1 MGRPYPIVP
10 GASGYFAAAY
20 SAGISSIIC
29 LLIFF
34 VILPAILAAGEDGL
48 KFRRLAPEQGLSQ
61 SSVNAI
67 AQDRQGYLWFGTQD
81 GLNRYDGY
89 NFKVYRYNPADAS
102 SLSDN
107 YIWRLL
113 VDRQGNLWV
122 GTYSGGLNRYDPSR
136 DNFQSYHHDPQD
148 SASLPS
154 DNVSALYQDRS
165 GTLWIGTW
173 AGGLSRLD
181 TAGNKFVNYLHN
193 PKDSTSLI
201 HHSVGAILED
211 TGGDLWI
218 GTWNG
223 LSRLRKG
230 DRERGVFTHYRP
242 GPGQLS
248 HPAVWTLYEDPANP
262 GEIWVGTYGG
272 GICRFHKDS
281 GKFTPFRALQANSAA
296 SAGKLI
302 TALCKDNAGNLWIGA
317 YDEGLSRYQ
326 PAREQFDQYR
336 NNPAVSFSLSSNE
349 VLSLHEDRAGA
360 IWIGTGNGLSVYDR
374 RREDFSYHHYLGGD
388 PRGLSDN
395 KVRAVWEERSGGLWV
410 GTKSS
415 GLNYRAPGATR
426 FQVFRHDPNNR
437 YSLSDD
443 RITSIY
449 ERRNGEIWVGT
460 LDGGVNRYDR
470 RKGRF
475 ERYQH
480 REGQPGALSH
490 NSIMTLCEDREGNF
504 WIGTSGGGI
513 NRYLPLSDNFAHYA
527 SEPGSSNSL
536 SGNWVWALYE
546 DREGALWAGTWGR
559 GVTRFDRE
567 KNRFTQYLHDPAD
580 SLSLSNNTVWSIM
593 EDPRGNLW
601 MGTWGGGL
609 NLYDRTRE
617 QFYHLTEQD
626 GLPNNVVYGIL
637 PDSSGSLW
645 ISTNQGLARLSWQS
659 SGGEGVFG
667 GNIADL
673 KRNLQIEKYDVS
685 DGLQGNEFNQGAFC
699 KGKSGILYFGGIN
712 GLNAFYPERIHQNR
726 FIPPVVITAFRV
738 FEKPLVVYPAIARG
752 ETLTFPYTDNYFSFE
767 YAALDYTAP
776 RKNQY
781 AYMLEGLNSDWIYA
795 GTRRFVSYTHLDPG
809 DYMFRVK
816 GSNSDGIWNDH
827 GAALRFRITPPFW
840 ATWWFRALLAAA
852 LGVTVYGISRYRLKR
867 QLEIERL
874 RIRLAADLHDEI
886 AGNLSSIATFGK
898 IIQNEVTSVPVSK
911 INTLPLLERLI
922 QLSQESVTAIR
933 DIIWAIDSRPETL
946 ENLLLRVQD
955 MAAGACRGGQ
965 ISFCFHLPPATQ
977 LPSRNLQPEQRK
989 DLWLLLK
996 EVVQNAIKH
1005 AGATEIS
1012 ISTGYKSG
1020 MLEIVVTDN
1029 GKGFD
1034 PSRKTTG
1041 KGMSTMRGRVR
1052 RQKGQMK
1059 IDAAPGEGTKVILT
1073 LPF

>member
-1 MGRPYPIVP
+1 M
-10 GASGYFAAAY
+10 
-20 SAGISSIIC
+20 
-29 LLIFF
+29 
-34 VILPAILAAGEDGL
+34 ILPARLAGEGESL

-67 AQDRQGYLWFGTQD
+67 AQDSQGYLWFGTQD

-89 NFKVYRYNPADAS
+89 TFKVYRYNPSDAA

-113 VDRQGNLWV
+113 VDRQGTLWI
-122 GTYSGGLNRYDPSR
+122 GTYSGGLNRYDPAR
-136 DNFQSYHHDPQD
+136 DNFLIYRHDPRD
-148 SASLPS
+148 STSLPGN
-154 DNVSALYQDRS
+154 NVSALYQDRS
-165 GTLWIGTW
+165 GVLWVGTW

-181 TAGNKFVNYLHN
+181 TAGNKFVNYYHD
-193 PKDSTSLI
+193 PQDSTSLI

-211 TGGDLWI
+211 AGGDLWV

-223 LSRLRKG
+223 LSRLRQA
-230 DRERGVFTHYRP
+230 DRERGRFTHYRP
-242 GPGQLS
+242 APGGLP

-262 GEIWVGTYGG
+262 GEIWIGTYGG
-272 GICRFHKDS
+272 GICRFRKDS
-281 GKFTPFRALQANSAA
+281 GKFMPFPPDRGKPAA
-296 SAGKLI
+296 SPGKLI
-302 TALCKDNAGNLWIGA
+302 TSLWKDRSGNLWIGA

-326 PAREQFDQYR
+326 PAEERLERYR
-336 NNPAVSFSLSSNE
+336 HNPAGSLSLSSNE
-349 VLSLHEDRAGA
+349 VLSLLEDRSGA
-360 IWIGTGNGLSVYDR
+360 LWIGTGNGLSIYDR
-374 RREDFSYHHYLGGD
+374 RREDFILYHYRSGD
-388 PRGLSDN
+388 PRGLSHN
-395 KVRAVWEERSGGLWV
+395 KVRAVWEDRSGGLWV
-410 GTKSS
+410 GTKGD
-415 GLNYRAPGATR
+415 GLNYRAPGSGH

-443 RITSIY
+443 RITCIY
-449 ERRNGEIWVGT
+449 ERRNGELWIGT
-460 LDGGVNRYDR
+460 EDGGLNRYDPR
-470 RKGRF
+470 RGRF
-475 ERYQH
+475 ERFRH
-480 REGQPGALSH
+480 REGQPASLSH
-490 NSIMTLCEDREGNF
+490 NSIMALCEDRDGNF
-504 WIGTSGGGI
+504 WIGTSGGGL
-513 NRYLPLSDNFAHYA
+513 NRYQPQRQDFAHYTSDPNTA
-527 SEPGSSNSL
+527 NSL
-536 SGNWVWALYE
+536 SGNWIWALYE
-546 DREGALWAGTWGR
+546 DREGALWVGTWGR
-559 GVTRFDRE
+559 GVTRFDPE
-567 KNRFTQYLHDPAD
+567 NGRFTRYLHDPAD
-580 SLSLSNNTVWSIM
+580 SLSLSNNTVWSIT

-609 NLYDRTRE
+609 NLFERTKER
-617 QFYHLTEQD
+617 FYHLTEQD

-645 ISTNQGLARLSWQS
+645 ISTNQGLARLSWKY
-659 SGGEGVFG
+659 SGNEGAFG
-667 GNIADL
+667 GKIADL

-685 DGLQGNEFNQGAFC
+685 DGLQGNEFNQGAFG

-726 FIPPVVITAFRV
+726 FIPPVVITTFRV
-738 FEKPLVVYPAIARG
+738 FEKPLEVYQAIRRG
-752 ETLTFPYTDNYFSFE
+752 ECLTFPYTENYFSFE
-767 YAALDYTAP
+767 YAALDFTAP

-781 AYMLEGLNSDWIYA
+781 AYILEGLNEDWIYA
-795 GTRRFVSYTHLDPG
+795 GARRFVSYTHLDPG
-809 DYMFRVK
+809 DYIFRAK

-827 GAALRFRITPPFW
+827 GVSLRIRITPPFW

-852 LGVTVYGISRYRLKR
+852 LGVTVYGIYRYRLKR
-867 QLEIERL
+867 LLEIERL

-898 IIQNEVTSVPVSK
+898 IIQNEVTSSVPALG
-911 INTLPLLERLI
+911 TLPLLERVI

-933 DIIWAIDSRPETL
+933 DIIWAIDPRPETL

-965 ISFCFHLPPATQ
+965 IAFHFHLPPAVQ

-1005 AGATEIS
+1005 AGATKIS
-1012 ISTGYKSG
+1012 IRTVYKSG
-1020 MLEIVVTDN
+1020 MLEIVVADN

-1034 PSRKTTG
+1034 PARKTSG

-1059 IDAAPGEGTKVILT
+1059 IDSAPGRGTKVILS

>member
-1 MGRPYPIVP
+1 MP
-10 GASGYFAAAY
+10 GNCLAVS
-20 SAGISSIIC
+20 SAGISSILG
-29 LLIFF
+29 LLIFLM
-34 VILPAILAAGEDGL
+34 ILPALLAAGEDGL

-67 AQDRQGYLWFGTQD
+67 AQDRQGFLWFGTQD

-89 NFKVYRYNPADAS
+89 NFKVYRYHPSDAS

-113 VDRQGNLWV
+113 VDRQGNLWI
-122 GTYSGGLNRYDPSR
+122 GTYSGGLNRYDPEQ
-136 DNFQSYHHDPQD
+136 DHFQIYRHDPRD
-148 SASLPS
+148 STSLPGN
-154 DNVSALYQDRS
+154 NVSALYQDRS
-165 GTLWIGTW
+165 GTLWVGTW

-181 TAGNKFVNYLHN
+181 TAGNKFVNYYHD
-193 PKDSTSLI
+193 PQDSASLI
-201 HHSVGAILED
+201 HPSVGAILED
-211 TGGDLWI
+211 TGGDLWV

-223 LSRLRKG
+223 LSRLRKA
-230 DRERGVFTHYRP
+230 DRERGRFTRYSPAP
-242 GPGQLS
+242 GDLP

-262 GEIWVGTYGG
+262 GDLWIGTYGG

-281 GKFTPFRALQANSAA
+281 GRFSPFRPEEINPAA
-296 SAGKLI
+296 SPGKLI
-302 TALCKDNAGNLWIGA
+302 TALWKDGAGDLWIGT

-326 PAREQFDQYR
+326 PAQGRLEQYR
-336 NNPAVSFSLSSNE
+336 HNPAVSFSLGSNE
-349 VLSLHEDRAGA
+349 VLSLLEDRSGA
-360 IWIGTGNGLSVYDR
+360 LWIGTGNGLSIYDR
-374 RREDFSYHHYLGGD
+374 RRENFSYYHYQSGN
-388 PRGLSDN
+388 PHGLSHN
-395 KVRAVWEERSGGLWV
+395 KVRAVWEDRSGGLWV
-410 GTKSS
+410 GTKGD
-415 GLNYRAPGATR
+415 GLNYRAPGTRR

-443 RITSIY
+443 HITCIY
-449 ERRNGEIWVGT
+449 ERRDGEIWIGT

-470 RKGRF
+470 RTGRF

-480 REGQPGALSH
+480 REGQPGSLSH
-490 NSIMTLCEDREGNF
+490 NSIMALCEDREGNF

-513 NRYLPLSDNFAHYA
+513 NRYRPQSGDFIHYA
-527 SEPGSSNSL
+527 SDPDTANSL

-546 DREGALWAGTWGR
+546 DREGVLWAGTWGR

-567 KNRFTQYLHDPAD
+567 KNRFTRFLHDPAD

-609 NLYDRTRE
+609 NLFDRERGR
-617 QFYHLTEQD
+617 FYHLTEQD

-637 PDSSGSLW
+637 ADSSGSLW
-645 ISTNQGLARLSWQS
+645 ISTNQGLARLSWQY
-659 SGGEGVFG
+659 SGGEGAFG
-667 GNIADL
+667 GKIADL

-738 FEKPLVVYPAIARG
+738 FEKPLEVYQAVARG
-752 ETLTFPYTDNYFSFE
+752 QTLTFPYSENYFSFE

-781 AYMLEGLNSDWIYA
+781 AYMLEGLNEDWIYA

-809 DYMFRVK
+809 DYIFRVK

-898 IIQNEVTSVPVSK
+898 IIQNEVTSASAPALS
-911 INTLPLLERLI
+911 TLPLLERLI
-922 QLSQESVTAIR
+922 LLSQESVTAIR
-933 DIIWAIDSRPETL
+933 DIIWAIDPRPETL

-965 ISFCFHLPPATQ
+965 ISFRSHLPAADQ

-1005 AGATEIS
+1005 AGAAEIS
-1012 ISTGYKSG
+1012 ITTVYQSG
-1020 MLEIVVTDN
+1020 ILEIVVADN

-1052 RQKGQMK
+1052 RQKGQMQ
-1059 IDAAPGEGTKVILT
+1059 IDSAPGRGTKVILT